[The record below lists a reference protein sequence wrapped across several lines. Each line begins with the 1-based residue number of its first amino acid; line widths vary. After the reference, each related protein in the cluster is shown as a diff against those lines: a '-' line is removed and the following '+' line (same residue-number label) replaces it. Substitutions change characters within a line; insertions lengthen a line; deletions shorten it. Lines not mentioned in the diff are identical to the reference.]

1 MRVRRVARKLRARER
16 VLDLDGPALVMG
28 ILNVTP
34 DSFFDGGRYAG
45 VDVARA
51 RAAEMVALGAT
62 IVDIGGR
69 SYSRKNPPV
78 DPSEEIARVVPVVE
92 ALVRDRLPAVLS
104 IDTTRPAVADAALHA
119 GAHLINDCS
128 GLADPALADVVARY
142 DAGLVVMHIKGT
154 LNVRATSYDYDDALS
169 EIVEFLRAK
178 TALAR
183 SAGVGEECIVV
194 DPGLEFG
201 KEAHTDLELLSR
213 FRAFGELGY
222 PVLLA
227 ASRKTFLGEVVG
239 RTSASDL
246 LAASLAVAAVGIGAG
261 ARIVRAHDV
270 AETLDLARVLAA
282 IAAPVPPG
290 FVLTNP
296 LHTSDQQ

>member
-1 MRVRRVARKLRARER
+1 MRKLRARDR
-16 VLDLDGPALVMG
+16 VLELVGPAHVMG

-34 DSFFDGGRYAG
+34 DSFFDGGRHAG
-45 VDVARA
+45 VDGARV
-51 RAAEMVALGAT
+51 RAAEIVALGAT

-69 SYSRKNPPV
+69 SYSSSNAPV
-78 DPSEEIARVVPVVE
+78 GAAEEIERVVPVVQ

-104 IDTTRPAVADAALHA
+104 IDTTRPAVARAALDA

-128 GLADPALADVVARY
+128 GLADPELARVVASY
-142 DAGLVVMHIKGT
+142 DAGLVVMHIKGA
-154 LNVRATSYDYDDALS
+154 LNRRDAAYPYDHAVAEIIAFLSDRA
-169 EIVEFLRAK
+169 ERAI
-178 TALAR
+178 A
-183 SAGVGEECIVV
+183 AGVAREAIVV

-201 KEAHTDLELLSR
+201 KEAHTDLEVLAR
-213 FRAFGELGY
+213 FSEFGSLGF

-246 LAASLAVAAVGIGAG
+246 LAASLAVAAVGIAAG

-270 AETLDLARVLAA
+270 AETLDTARVLAA
-282 IAAPVPPG
+282 VVEASEPTGISRV
-290 FVLTNP
+290 
-296 LHTSDQQ
+296 

>member
-1 MRVRRVARKLRARER
+1 
-16 VLDLDGPALVMG
+16 MG

-45 VDVARA
+45 VDGARS
-51 RAAEMVALGAT
+51 RAAEMVALGAS

-69 SYSRKNPPV
+69 SYSRYNAPV
-78 DPSEEIARVVPVVE
+78 DPGEEIARVVPVVE

-104 IDTTRPAVADAALHA
+104 IDTTRPAVADAALAA

-128 GLADPALADVVARY
+128 GLADPYLADIVARY
-142 DAGLVVMHIKGT
+142 DAGLVVMHTKGR
-154 LNVRATSYDYDDALS
+154 LNERAASYDYADALA
-169 EIVEFLRAK
+169 EIVTFLREK
-178 TALAR
+178 TAIAR
-183 SAGVGEECIVV
+183 AAGVGAECIVI

-201 KEAHTDLELLSR
+201 KEAHTDLEVLAR
-213 FRAFGELGY
+213 FAEFEHLGF

-246 LAASLAVAAVGIGAG
+246 LAASLAVAAVGIMAG
-261 ARIVRAHDV
+261 ARIVRAHDI
-270 AETLDLARVLAA
+270 AETLDVARVLAA
-282 IAAPVPPG
+282 VSAAEPRGPAAV
-290 FVLTNP
+290 
-296 LHTSDQQ
+296 